1 MEEGEPRFLGV
12 TAEGGRKKKKKK
24 KRSGIRQAFPPLF
37 TAFHADNSFNY
48 SKEFEPLR
56 AGNVDSERFVI
67 HPSLFEPCRTFVE
80 KAVEKK
86 QRI

>member
-24 KRSGIRQAFPPLF
+24 KRSGVRQAFPPLF
-37 TAFHADNSFNY
+37 TAVHADNSFNY

-56 AGNVDSERFVI
+56 AGNVDSEIPRKIRDTSFSFRVLSNI
-67 HPSLFEPCRTFVE
+67 R
-80 KAVEKK
+80 
-86 QRI
+86 